1 MRKVPLGDIAEI
13 SIGRTPSRG
22 DASYWG
28 PGLPWLT
35 IADMN
40 QGRLLKHSKEQVTE
54 RAISSGL
61 AKVVPVGTVLMSFKL
76 TIGRV
81 GITTVPLATNE
92 AIAAFTPFVPAEAH
106 TPFLAHALQWAAKSV
121 TADRAAMG
129 LTLNKQKL
137 AKLLVPWPSIDEQRR
152 ISDILDLSAGLE
164 RRHGASTDL
173 LAELESTLVLDH
185 TKSELSQPI
194 QLSDLGRISTGKTPP
209 TSDDS
214 NFGGR
219 IPFVTPGDLGTNHA
233 PSRHLSESGA
243 SQARLVRSGSTLVC
257 CIGATIGKVGVASET
272 SAFNQQINAIEW
284 DEEFVDDIYGMLAMR
299 GLAKVIAARGTSTTL
314 PIINKTD
321 FSALTLQLPA
331 LSVQRQVA
339 AKWKCISNLRAQHD
353 RAVAELRLQQ
363 ASLADRAFKGE
374 L

>member
-28 PGLPWLT
+28 PDLPWLT

-152 ISDILDLSAGLE
+152 ITDILERAENVVSTSSFTIAQLGEASRRFGDYLAANASTQVPFGQLITGLSNGISPSTNGGHVHSVHTLSAVTRGCYDPS
-164 RRHGASTDL
+164 ASKEAGFARPLTSNDFVQKDDFLICRGNGNPDL
-173 LAELESTLVLDH
+173 VASGVLVTEPAFETAFPD
-185 TKSELSQPI
+185 TVF
-194 QLSDLGRISTGKTPP
+194 R
-209 TSDDS
+209 
-214 NFGGR
+214 
-219 IPFVTPGDLGTNHA
+219 
-233 PSRHLSESGA
+233 
-243 SQARLVRSGSTLVC
+243 ARLDQQAADADYLQAIWASRAVRDQVLALARTTNGTFK
-257 CIGATIGKVGVASET
+257 I
-272 SAFNQQINAIEW
+272 NQQH
-284 DEEFVDDIYGMLAMR
+284 L
-299 GLAKVIAARGTSTTL
+299 KKS
-314 PIINKTD
+314 
-321 FSALTLQLPA
+321 
-331 LSVQRQVA
+331 
-339 AKWKCISNLRAQHD
+339 
-353 RAVAELRLQQ
+353 
-363 ASLADRAFKGE
+363 
-374 L
+374 